1 MISPLLAE
9 GSQDRK
15 LRGAPIHVLCY
26 LHATIEVGEYR
37 TVKHLAVAEAVGLTR
52 QRVSQ
57 AIHTLVKE
65 GYIRAM
71 SGSATDKAIRRHREK
86 SGARRIES
94 YMLLN
99 SRAPAD
105 VRVEAA

>member
-1 MISPLLAE
+1 VISPLLAE
-9 GSQDRK
+9 ASKDRK

-26 LHATIEVGEYR
+26 LHATIEIGEYR

-57 AIHTLVKE
+57 ALHLLVE
-65 GYIRAM
+65 LGYIRAR
-71 SGSATDKAIRRHREK
+71 SEGGRRV
-86 SGARRIES
+86 ES